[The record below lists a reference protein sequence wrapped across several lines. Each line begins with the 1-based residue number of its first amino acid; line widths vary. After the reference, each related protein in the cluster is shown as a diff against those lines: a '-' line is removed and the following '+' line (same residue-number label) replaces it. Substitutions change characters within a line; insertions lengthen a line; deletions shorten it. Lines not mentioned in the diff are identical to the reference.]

1 MRAVIGTLE
10 HDRLI
15 AKSYEAAV
23 FYASALVKGC
33 GQSVAMYLL
42 LVEVALHEGEYR
54 VDIVSQ
60 KSKGMVDEVVKE
72 PFQFISYRGLAVWV
86 IETVE

>member
-15 AKSYEAAV
+15 AKGYEAALLHTNT
-23 FYASALVKGC
+23 LVRRC
-33 GQSVAMYLL
+33 GQSVSLYLL
-42 LVEVALHEGEYR
+42 LVEVALYEWEYR

-60 KSKGMVDEVVKE
+60 KSEGMVDEVVKE